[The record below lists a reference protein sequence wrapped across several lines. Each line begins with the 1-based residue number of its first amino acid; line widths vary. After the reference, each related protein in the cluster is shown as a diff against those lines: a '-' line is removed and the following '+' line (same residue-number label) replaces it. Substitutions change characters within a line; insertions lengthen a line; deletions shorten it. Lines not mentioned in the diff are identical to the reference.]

1 MINIP
6 MLFILDR
13 LFGLYGLAWS
23 QFVSDCLVALL
34 SWLLYRAYR
43 KKHLLPIIQAQTGNP
58 Q

>member
-1 MINIP
+1 

-34 SWLLYRAYR
+34 SWLLYRTYR
-43 KKHLLPIIQAQTGNP
+43 KKHLLTISAG
-58 Q
+58 